1 MNEKLNIKLPIVK
14 ISPLYDFAGLL
25 KVDAFAAPGG
35 VVTFV
40 VLKLVP
46 FCYRICT
53 AFESMKENALRQPKD
68 TKEMIDLQ
76 KYVEEA
82 QQKTL
87 IKLKAD
93 IKVCFTDCESIE

>member
-1 MNEKLNIKLPIVK
+1 MYGFAWPVKNEC
-14 ISPLYDFAGLL
+14 F
-25 KVDAFAAPGG
+25 FAALD
-35 VVTFV
+35 VIVTFA
-40 VLKLVP
+40 VLTLVP

-82 QQKTL
+82 QQKKL
-87 IKLKAD
+87 IKLRED
-93 IKVCFTDCESIE
+93 IKVCLMEYENIEIVSRVLTNISQDA

>member
-1 MNEKLNIKLPIVK
+1 ML
-14 ISPLYDFAGLL
+14 
-25 KVDAFAAPGG
+25 FAAPGG
-35 VVTFV
+35 AVTFV
-40 VLKLVP
+40 ILKLVL
-46 FCYRICT
+46 FCYRICA

-93 IKVCFTDCESIE
+93 IKVCLAENENIEISSRVLLNKLHFMI